1 MALQRRVH
9 QMMDE
14 FDADNRDEIKEE
26 TMNEQNNHLPTAKVY
41 LYLLHVVCLVFI

>member
-9 QMMDE
+9 QMMDD
-14 FDADNRDEIKEE
+14 FDADNREEIKEE
-26 TMNEQNNHLPTAKVY
+26 TMNEQNNHLPTVKVY